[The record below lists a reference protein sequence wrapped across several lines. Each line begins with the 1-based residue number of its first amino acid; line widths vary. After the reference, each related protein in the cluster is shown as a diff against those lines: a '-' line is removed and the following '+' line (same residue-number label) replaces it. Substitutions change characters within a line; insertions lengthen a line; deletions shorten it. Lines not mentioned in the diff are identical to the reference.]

1 MKKKDG
7 AYKTIGEVAKMV
19 GLVDKKK
26 GTLST
31 HTLRFWE
38 KNFKQIKPKIFSGR
52 RRYYDDKSIEI
63 ISSFK
68 DKRIKI
74 FKSKKYLKL
83 YEARNEAI
91 KKAQGKYICFLDTD
105 DWWTPKKIEI
115 QLKALVK
122 NDKFLDSYLGEI
134 YRD

>member
-1 MKKKDG
+1 MNSKKDEIVSVIMNCHNG
-7 AYKTIGEVAKMV
+7 DKYLKKSISSILKQSYKK
-19 GLVDKKK
+19 
-26 GTLST
+26 
-31 HTLRFWE
+31 WE
-38 KNFKQIKPKIFSGR
+38 LIFFDNQSN
-52 RRYYDDKSIEI
+52 DKSIEI

-115 QLKALVK
+115 HC
-122 NDKFLDSYLGEI
+122 
-134 YRD
+134 